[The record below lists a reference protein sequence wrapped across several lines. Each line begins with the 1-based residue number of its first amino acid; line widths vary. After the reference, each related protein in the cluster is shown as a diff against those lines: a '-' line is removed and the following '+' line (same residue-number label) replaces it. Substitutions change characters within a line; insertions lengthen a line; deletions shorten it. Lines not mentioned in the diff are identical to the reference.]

1 MHAARSDICCAEN
14 HLVRQFS
21 LNAQVPLHYIGR
33 RRFVLVS
40 LDLAGADKVR
50 PERLERVGKGD
61 LAEHNSA
68 LEERR
73 LIGEGIAEGF
83 RIGLGKEYSES
94 RANADRCIARRIPG
108 QSKPG
113 SEVEAGRVD
122 KEGVTDGRGFVVQD
136 VPEIGDFS
144 VYFNRY
150 RDCFVSEAI
159 REGETTAHFPLVFTI
174 RGKDPLPNAPVH
186 VAFRLLRKKEERL
199 CFEKRGVRGED
210 ISAVGRVARE
220 RVELNSPPGD
230 SGPD

>member
-1 MHAARSDICCAEN
+1 MHSPRSDISGAEN
-14 HLVRQFS
+14 HLARQFS

-33 RRFVLVS
+33 GRFVLVS

-73 LIGEGIAEGF
+73 LIGEGISEGF

-122 KEGVTDGRGFVVQD
+122 KEGVTDGRGLVVQD
-136 VPEIGDFS
+136 VPEIGDLA
-144 VYFNRY
+144 VDLGRY
-150 RDCFVSEAI
+150 RN
-159 REGETTAHFPLVFTI
+159 RLV
-174 RGKDPLPNAPVH
+174 
-186 VAFRLLRKKEERL
+186 
-199 CFEKRGVRGED
+199 
-210 ISAVGRVARE
+210 
-220 RVELNSPPGD
+220 
-230 SGPD
+230 

>member
-50 PERLERVGKGD
+50 PERLGRVGKRD

-73 LIGEGIAEGF
+73 LIGEGISEGF
-83 RIGLGKEYSES
+83 RIGLGKEYAEA
-94 RANADRCIARRIPG
+94 RANANRSIPRRIPG

-113 SEVEAGRVD
+113 GEVEAGRVD
-122 KEGVTDGRGFVVQD
+122 KEGVIDGRGFVVQY
-136 VPEIGDFS
+136 VPEIGDLA
-144 VYFNRY
+144 VDLGRY
-150 RDCFVSEAI
+150 CDRLVSKAI
-159 REGETTAHFPLVFTI
+159 RYSETTAHFPLVFTI
-174 RGKDPLPNAPVH
+174 SGKDPLPNAPVH

-199 CFEKRGVRGED
+199 CFEKRGVRRED